1 MFARRRSINCGADCR
16 KGPARADFAQGE
28 IRGGSWAGGRRPAL
42 PSGNNRNRGRTQAS
56 YAKCREHGVFLTT
69 VVEAFHNKP
78 NAACELLR

>member
-1 MFARRRSINCGADCR
+1 VFARRAPYTAALIAES
-16 KGPARADFAQGE
+16 PAAPISRRRNP
-28 IRGGSWAGGRRPAL
+28 RGLMGRRSAAAL

-56 YAKCREHGVFLTT
+56 YAKCREHGVFLAT